1 MAINLTGLTST
12 TAAENRGKVG
22 TAPPQGPADRK
33 TSTDS
38 PAPAASET
46 VNLSAQAQTMQRTE
60 EKLAALSDVDE
71 GRVAEIKKAIDE
83 GRYRID
89 SDAVAGKI
97 LDLDESLFG

>member
-22 TAPPQGPADRK
+22 TAPQQGPADSK
-33 TSTDS
+33 SS
-38 PAPAASET
+38 AVSNAPTASET
-46 VNLSAQAQTMQRTE
+46 VNLSSQAQTMQRTE
-60 EKLAALSDVDE
+60 EKLAALSDVNE

-83 GRYRID
+83 GSYSID
-89 SDAVAGKI
+89 TDAVAGKM